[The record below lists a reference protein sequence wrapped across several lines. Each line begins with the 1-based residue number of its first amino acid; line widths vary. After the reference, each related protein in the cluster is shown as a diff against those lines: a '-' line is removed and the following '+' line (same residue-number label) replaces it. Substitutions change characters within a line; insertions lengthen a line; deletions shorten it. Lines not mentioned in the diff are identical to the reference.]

1 MKTKLKVLLSA
12 SLITAVATT
21 AAIFATAIKSKLR
34 KQHDLKEKYNNLKL
48 ELENLI
54 KLAKIGNIESLNEIK
69 ALNNSKLTIIQQLK
83 KLKMLQRKLKKQ
95 LNQLIKK
102 LLIKSMMIRLN
113 KKWQI
118 KLSKNL

>member
-1 MKTKLKVLLSA
+1 MIWKITASLVDKSGTLKKPLRDFIKTKLKVLLSA

-69 ALNNSKLTIIQQLK
+69 ALNNSKINNNSTVKEIENATKEIEK
-83 KLKMLQRKLKKQ
+83 AV
-95 LNQLIKK
+95 
-102 LLIKSMMIRLN
+102 
-113 KKWQI
+113 
-118 KLSKNL
+118 